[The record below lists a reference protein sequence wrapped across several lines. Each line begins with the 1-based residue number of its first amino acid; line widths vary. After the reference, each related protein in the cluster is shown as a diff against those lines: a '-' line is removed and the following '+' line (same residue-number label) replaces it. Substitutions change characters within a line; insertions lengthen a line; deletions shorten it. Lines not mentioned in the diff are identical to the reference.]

1 MRTKLGIAL
10 ICAAAALAPSAA
22 FAAGED
28 DAPVEAALR
37 HALDYILTQQKQD
50 GSITDTGNPHAMTAL
65 SLMALGATGHQP
77 TDPDREGEAMRKAL
91 DYLLGDNRQRDN
103 GYFGGDGSRMYGHGI
118 VTLALSEMLGMGVS
132 ADQDRRL
139 RKRLNKA
146 LELIT
151 WAQDR
156 KEKADEEHYG
166 GWRYEPD
173 ARDSDLSIT
182 IWQLLAL
189 RSAKNA
195 GVQVPKSSIDKAVV
209 YVKRAYKPIED
220 KHDDQKGGACR
231 YQKGRRAEYAAAA
244 AGLVALQV
252 CGLYEGTEVDGS
264 VEFLSNLR
272 PTWDTRYLFYGTYY
286 YAQGLYQRGGPKADE
301 ARKTV
306 NALLVPRQ
314 DQNGSWQPND
324 GEERGA
330 GRVYATSMAVLSLAV
345 YQHFLPIYQ
354 R

>member
-1 MRTKLGIAL
+1 MKRHLGIL
-10 ICAAAALAPSAA
+10 LLCVVSLCAPVWVRAAS
-22 FAAGED
+22 ED
-28 DAPVEAALR
+28 DAPVEAGIR
-37 HALDYILTQQKQD
+37 RALDYLLTQQRTD

-65 SLMALGATGHQP
+65 ALMALGATGHQP
-77 TDPDREGEAMRKAL
+77 TDPDRDGEAMRKAL
-91 DYLLGDNRQRDN
+91 DYLLGENRQRDN
-103 GYFGGDGSRMYGHGI
+103 GYYGGDGSRMYGHGI
-118 VTLALSEMLGMGVS
+118 VTLALSEMLGMGVN
-132 ADQDRRL
+132 AEQDRRL
-139 RKRLNKA
+139 RQRLNKA
-146 LELIT
+146 LELIL

-182 IWQLLAL
+182 IWQLLAM

-195 GVQVPKSSIDKAVV
+195 GVEVPKSAIDKAVV
-209 YVKRAYKPIED
+209 YVKRAYKPVEE
-220 KHDDQKGGACR
+220 KRENEKGGACR

-244 AGLVALQV
+244 AGLLALQA
-252 CGLYEGTEVDGS
+252 CGIYDGTEVDGS
-264 VEFLSNLR
+264 VEFLTNLK
-272 PTWDTRYLFYGTYY
+272 PNWETRYQFYGTYY
-286 YAQGLYQRGGPKADE
+286 YAQGLYQRGGAQADE

-306 NALLVPRQ
+306 NALLLPRQ
-314 DQNGSWQPND
+314 EQNGCWQPHD